1 MGKIRV
7 LIADDHLVVREGLTT
22 ILLSTGEFEI
32 VGQAVNGQEA
42 IDQAEKLQPDVVLI
56 DVQMPKVSGIE
67 ATYLISQQIPAP
79 RVVILSSFDQD
90 EYVYRGIQAGA
101 KGYLLKDGEVD
112 ELLNVVRAAARGESL
127 LPPRIATKLVERIS
141 VSPRQ
146 QSLTCRET
154 EVLHSL
160 ARGLRNKEIAAQLD
174 ITERTVKNHVANIIA
189 KLGVKSRTEALS
201 QALKAGLVKLGQ

>member
-42 IDQAEKLQPDVVLI
+42 IDQAKKLRPDVVLI
-56 DVQMPKVSGIE
+56 DVQMPQLSGIE
-67 ATYLISQQIPAP
+67 ATHLISQQIPTT

-101 KGYLLKDGEVD
+101 KGYLLKDGELD

-127 LPPRIATKLVERIS
+127 LPPRIATKLVDRIA
-141 VSPRQ
+141 VSPGQ

-160 ARGLRNKEIAAQLD
+160 AQGLRNKEIAAQLH

-201 QALKAGLVKLGQ
+201 HALKEGLVKLE

>member
-42 IDQAEKLQPDVVLI
+42 IDQAKKLRPDVVLI
-56 DVQMPKVSGIE
+56 DVQMPQLSGIE
-67 ATYLISQQIPAP
+67 ATHLISQQIPTT

-101 KGYLLKDGEVD
+101 KGYLLKDGELD

-127 LPPRIATKLVERIS
+127 LPPRIATKLVDRIA
-141 VSPRQ
+141 VSPGQ
-146 QSLTCRET
+146 QSLTCREM

-160 ARGLRNKEIAAQLD
+160 AQGLRNKEIAAQLH

-201 QALKAGLVKLGQ
+201 HALKEGLVKLE